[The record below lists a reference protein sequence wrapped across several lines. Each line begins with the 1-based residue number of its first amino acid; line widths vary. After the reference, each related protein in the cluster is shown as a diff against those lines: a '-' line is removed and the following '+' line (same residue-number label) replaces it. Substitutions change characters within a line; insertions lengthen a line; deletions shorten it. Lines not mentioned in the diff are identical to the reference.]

1 MYILTPDQKQF
12 LSWLNRNYEWLK
24 SRGFKS
30 ETQPFQHNI
39 HRIMVDGMYSD
50 TDKNVILKAIKFIR
64 GMGLTTYH
72 KDWTW
77 DRDEDVSNL
86 DWLINV
92 KIDTNF
98 RCGESF
104 TKLWGQHL

>member
-1 MYILTPDQKQF
+1 MYPLTKEQKQF

-30 ETQPFQHNI
+30 ETQPFQHII
-39 HRIMVDGMYSD
+39 HLIMVDGMYSD
-50 TDKNVILKAIKFIR
+50 RDKNTILKAIKFIR
-64 GMGLTTYH
+64 GMGLVSYH
-72 KDWTW
+72 KGWTW
-77 DRDEDVSNL
+77 DGDKDVNNL

-98 RCGESF
+98 RCGETL

>member
-1 MYILTPDQKQF
+1 MYPLTKEQKQF
-12 LSWLNRNYEWLK
+12 LSWLNRNYEWLV

-39 HRIMVDGMYSD
+39 HRIMVDGTYSD
-50 TDKNVILKAIKFIR
+50 TDKNTILKAIKFIR
-64 GMGLTTYH
+64 GMGLVSYH
-72 KDWTW
+72 KGWTW
-77 DRDEDVSNL
+77 DGDKDVNNL
-86 DWLINV
+86 DWLVNV
-92 KIDTNF
+92 KVDTNF